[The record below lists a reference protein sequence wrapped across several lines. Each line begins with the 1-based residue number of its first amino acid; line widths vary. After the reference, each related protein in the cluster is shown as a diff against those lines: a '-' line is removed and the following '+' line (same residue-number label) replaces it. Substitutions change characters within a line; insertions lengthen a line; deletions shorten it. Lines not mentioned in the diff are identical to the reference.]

1 MKLSSAAVI
10 ALAAALVGLT
20 SAFVPPVPGSSSSSS
35 SAISRTQRYVFS
47 SGVDVD
53 WVTRVLALLTYDDS
67 SISLPLPFPPLQTH
81 DDDDV
86 RIGGQQRV

>member
-35 SAISRTQRYVFS
+35 AISRTQRCVLR

-53 WVTRVLALLTYDDS
+53 
-67 SISLPLPFPPLQTH
+67 
-81 DDDDV
+81 
-86 RIGGQQRV
+86 